1 MAIKVLLQHLLLLA
15 LALQCSA
22 RSTPGDD
29 YEEPF
34 SMSQD
39 YQTGLEFSHS
49 PVFFDTDRWNTQ
61 SDQYFSTL
69 NENDD
74 TDPVQENVPFSEV
87 QSNMFAS
94 RGDLSEL
101 PYADSAMSTSEE
113 ENIAG
118 DELSGHRD
126 VSYEDDSE
134 VYFDT
139 SDADTIYK
147 APDDE

>member
-1 MAIKVLLQHLLLLA
+1 
-15 LALQCSA
+15 
-22 RSTPGDD
+22 
-29 YEEPF
+29 
-34 SMSQD
+34 MSQD

-61 SDQYFSTL
+61 SDQYFSTV

-74 TDPVQENVPFSEV
+74 TDPVLQQENVLPFSEV
-87 QSNMFAS
+87 QSSMF
-94 RGDLSEL
+94 GDLSEL

-113 ENIAG
+113 KNIAG